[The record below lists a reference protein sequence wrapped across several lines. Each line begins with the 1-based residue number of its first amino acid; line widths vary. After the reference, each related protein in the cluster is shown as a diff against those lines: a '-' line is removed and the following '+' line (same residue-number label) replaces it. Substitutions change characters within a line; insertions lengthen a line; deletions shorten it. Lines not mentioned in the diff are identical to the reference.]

1 MNYDNAY
8 SALVDGKRARRQSW
22 AVKRRCIY
30 LVPESVV
37 PFENI
42 RTPHVTAETTGREA
56 AHISSHVD
64 MICDDGTIG
73 SDGNQPMEMLQ
84 HWIGRLFNNT
94 NHRVILPHPVLCRG
108 VRVV

>member
-64 MICDDGTIG
+64 MICDDGTI
-73 SDGNQPMEMLQ
+73 
-84 HWIGRLFNNT
+84 WIGWKPAYGDVAALDWE
-94 NHRVILPHPVLCRG
+94 II
-108 VRVV
+108 